1 MDHVDF
7 VTQQWEKERP
17 DLDVSA
23 MAVIGRVGR
32 LAQAYQQGMQKTWAR
47 YDLNGA
53 KFDVLATLRR
63 SGAPYRLSPG
73 DLLRSTMV
81 SSGTMTNRIDRLE
94 AAGLVSLSVNP
105 DDSRSFLIG
114 LTDKG
119 LALIDEVATAHV
131 QTQAELLTGLTQKEQ
146 AALNALLSKALQVA
160 SDD

>member
-7 VTQQWEKERP
+7 ITDQWARERP

-23 MAVIGRVGR
+23 MGIIGRVAR
-32 LAQAYQQGMQKTWAR
+32 LYLAYQEAMQVTFSR
-47 YDLNGA
+47 YGLNAA

-73 DLLRSTMV
+73 DLLKATMV
-81 SSGTMTNRIDRLE
+81 ASGTMTNRISRLE
-94 AAGLVSLSVNP
+94 AEGLVLRLINP